1 MTFSLPTFLIRTL
14 VVSLVAFCVSCT
26 TVDSHRSPVEL
37 RAASNSSKGD
47 WQRLDYHVGG
57 LDTWVAPEPT
67 IVLDDI
73 VSARRSIDDFGR
85 PTVILTFTQ
94 EASEKMTRLSIDR
107 ASRPVAVLV
116 DGKIIAAPVLMQEMG
131 DTLTIGFGTRR
142 NAAIEATD
150 LTDRINEHST
160 SKTN

>member
-1 MTFSLPTFLIRTL
+1 MTFSLPTLIIRTL
-14 VVSLVAFCVSCT
+14 VLSLATFCISCT
-26 TVDSHRSPVEL
+26 TVEKHQSPVEL
-37 RAASNSSKGD
+37 RAASNSSKAD

-85 PTVILTFTQ
+85 PTVILTFTDD
-94 EASEKMTRLSIDR
+94 ARMKMTRLSIDR
-107 ASRPVAVLV
+107 SSRPVAVLV
-116 DGKIIAAPVLMQEMG
+116 DGKIIAAPILMQEMG
-131 DTLTIGFGTRR
+131 DTLTIGFGTRK
-142 NAAIEATD
+142 NAAIEATE
-150 LTDRINEHST
+150 LADRINKHST

>member
-1 MTFSLPTFLIRTL
+1 
-14 VVSLVAFCVSCT
+14 
-26 TVDSHRSPVEL
+26 
-37 RAASNSSKGD
+37 
-47 WQRLDYHVGG
+47 
-57 LDTWVAPEPT
+57 
-67 IVLDDI
+67 
-73 VSARRSIDDFGR
+73 
-85 PTVILTFTQ
+85 
-94 EASEKMTRLSIDR
+94 MTRLSIDR

>member
-85 PTVILTFTQ
+85 PTVILTFTE